1 MSEEEKKHEGCCG
14 GHHED
19 GHCCSGHDH
28 GHDEHHECCGGGHE
42 HGDDHECCGGH
53 GHDDGHEGSCCCG
66 HHHHTPSDGEDQVRM
81 FVVGQL
87 QTNCYAYIS
96 QGECLVV
103 DPGASGVGIAKHLED
118 VRIKSIV
125 ATHGHGDHVGGV
137 LSLQR
142 VTGARFMM
150 HEADVELASHAGE
163 ASEQGR
169 TYDNNAPAPDQL
181 LCEGDVIELGTARFR
196 VIEAPGHTPGGIVLL
211 GEGTALGLAFVGDT
225 LFKGSCGRTD
235 LAGGSHELMM
245 QTLARLKELVPAHT
259 TLLCGHG
266 DITTMED
273 ELAYNPWL
281 QDGVV
286 SDGIH

>member
-1 MSEEEKKHEGCCG
+1 MSEEEKKRESCCD

-19 GHCCSGHDH
+19 GHCC
-28 GHDEHHECCGGGHE
+28 GGHS
-42 HGDDHECCGGH
+42 HE
-53 GHDDGHEGSCCCG
+53 DSCCCG
-66 HHHHTPSDGEDQVRM
+66 HHHPAPSDGEDQVRM

-96 QGECLVV
+96 QGECLIV

-118 VRIKSIV
+118 VHIKNIV

-163 ASEQGR
+163 ESELGR
-169 TYDNNAPAPDQL
+169 TYDNNAPAPNRL
-181 LCEGDVIELGTARFR
+181 LHEGDVIELGTASFR
-196 VIEAPGHTPGGIVLL
+196 VIGAPGHTPGGIVPL

-235 LAGGSHELMM
+235 LAGGNREILM
-245 QTLARLKELVPAHT
+245 QTLARLKKLVPAHT

-266 DITTMED
+266 DMTTMED
-273 ELAYNPWL
+273 ELANNPWL
-281 QDGVV
+281 QDTEV
-286 SDGIH
+286 SDGIQ